1 MKIIIP
7 ARLGSKGFPLKNR
20 HLFKST
26 ADSIP
31 SRLSDEVWVTSD
43 DEEILKMASQY
54 GFNRI
59 ERPAFLS
66 QDETSIKDVLSHALE
81 LIPHGPN
88 EEIIMLYLTYPQ
100 RVWNDILQAYYF
112 YTGYCQE
119 NKLGAASLLCKKEVK
134 SHPYLCMFEDGLGGK
149 QIINHDLYRR
159 QDYPKCFEIS
169 HFISIIRSNRLEELN
184 SNLYSEST
192 VFYQIGDPVDVDY
205 LNDLKSIQ

>member
-7 ARLGSKGFPLKNR
+7 ARLGSKGFPFKNR
-20 HLFKST
+20 HLFKYT

-43 DEEILKMASQY
+43 DEEVLKMASQY

-59 ERPAFLS
+59 ERPGHLAE
-66 QDETSIKDVLSHALE
+66 DETSIKDVLSHALE
-81 LIPHGPN
+81 SIPHGPN

-100 RVWNDILQAYYF
+100 RTWNDVLQAYYF

-119 NKLGAASLLCKKEVK
+119 NSNGAASLLCKKEVK
-134 SHPYLCMFEDGLGGK
+134 SHPYLCMFEDDLRGR
-149 QIINHDLYRR
+149 QVVEHNLYRR

-169 HFISIIRSNRLEELN
+169 HFISIFKSNRLSELN
-184 SNLYSEST
+184 KNLYSEST

-205 LNDLKSIQ
+205 LTDLKGIQ